1 MNASVERLIWVL
13 VVLFLGCKVA
23 VLCSRRPAMGR
34 RTWLF
39 LLWPGMDPRPF
50 VEPAVPQRGWPWLGR
65 GTTGLL
71 IGVLGGFALQ
81 WAAPGLNPDVVGWLG
96 VAVILTAF
104 HMGFT
109 DVVTAALRRAGYP
122 VRRLFRDPLLSRS
135 LGEFWSRRWN
145 LAYVE
150 LNQVLFVPLLR
161 RRVGRRGALA
171 AAFVLSGVFH
181 ELAISFPVQAGY
193 GGPLAYFTLHAALAA
208 VEPRLRVVHW
218 PDLAARLWTWFWVLA
233 PLPLLFHAPFRS
245 ALVTPLF
252 WS

>member
-1 MNASVERLIWVL
+1 MNASVERLICVL
-13 VVLFLGCKVA
+13 VVLYLGCKTA
-23 VLCSRRPAMGR
+23 VLLTRRPAMGA

-39 LLWPGMDPRPF
+39 LLWPGMDTRPF
-50 VEPAVPQRGWPWLGR
+50 VDPAVPRRGWPWLGR
-65 GTTGLL
+65 GLAGSTAGLL
-71 IGVLGGFALQ
+71 GGLALR
-81 WAAPGLNPDVVGWLG
+81 WASPDLDPDVVGWLG

-109 DVVTAALRRAGYP
+109 DVATAALRRAGYP
-122 VRRLFRDPLLSRS
+122 VRRLFRDPVLSRS

-150 LNQVLFVPLLR
+150 LNQVLLLAPLR
-161 RRVGRRGALA
+161 RLFGRRWSLP

-181 ELAISFPVQAGY
+181 ELAISLPVQAGY
-193 GGPLAYFTLHAALAA
+193 GGPLAYFVLHAGLTA

-218 PDLAARLWTWFWVLA
+218 PATAARLWTWVWVLA